1 MKVIL
6 LSDVKGLGKKNQI
19 VEASDGYARNFLLP
33 KKIATEA
40 TETNINK
47 LNNQR
52 DFERKKKSE
61 EIEKAQ
67 QIAKDLFGKELI
79 INVKVGENKKIY
91 GTVSNKDVADI
102 LMKTYNISIDKKKI
116 SFDAIKSVGT
126 YDAEIKIYPNISTK
140 IKVVVKEE

>member
-6 LSDVKGLGKKNQI
+6 LSDVNGLGKKNQV
-19 VEASDGYARNFLLP
+19 VEAPDGYARNFLLP
-33 KKIATEA
+33 KKIAIEA
-40 TETNINK
+40 TESNINR
-47 LNNQR
+47 LNSQK
-52 DFERKKKSE
+52 DSERKKKSE
-61 EIEKAQ
+61 EIERAQ

-116 SFDAIKSVGT
+116 SFDSIKSLGT
-126 YDAEIKIYPNISTK
+126 YDAEIKIYPSISTK